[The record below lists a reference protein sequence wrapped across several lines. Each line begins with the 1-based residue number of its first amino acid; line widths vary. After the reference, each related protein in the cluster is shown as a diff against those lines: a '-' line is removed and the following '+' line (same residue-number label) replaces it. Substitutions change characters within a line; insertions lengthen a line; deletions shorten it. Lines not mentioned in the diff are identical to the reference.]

1 MYKNKY
7 LKYKKKYLDLK
18 NLKGGGLFAMNPL
31 LSTDDYAIKLRE
43 AIKNNDLDEVKRII
57 DSYNEIGYEHHNS
70 TLNGMDSPLTFAI
83 KQVSDTYEIVEFLL
97 ETNQVNINL
106 VDNMGRT
113 PLCIAVTYDKI
124 NIVELLLNKGAD
136 VNLPDRA
143 KVTPLSIAVKNNNI
157 DMIKL
162 LLDKG
167 AYIDLRND
175 DRDLRNVP
183 NEQKREKQT
192 PLEIAIEINNQDI
205 VNQLV
210 NSGNYLSK

>member
-18 NLKGGGLFAMNPL
+18 NLKGGGLSAMKPL

-57 DSYNEIGYEHHNS
+57 DSYNKIGYEHHNS

-83 KQVSDTYEIVEFLL
+83 RQVSDTYEIVKFLL

-113 PLCIAVTYDKI
+113 PLCIAVIYNKI
-124 NIVELLLNKGAD
+124 NIVELLLNNGAD
-136 VNLPDRA
+136 VNLPVGA

-162 LLDKG
+162 LLNKG
-167 AYIDLRND
+167 AYIDLRN
-175 DRDLRNVP
+175 
-183 NEQKREKQT
+183 EQKIEKQT